1 MANSAQNASSQGRA
15 SSHRGSSTVPGGVSS
30 GGRPAAG
37 RSVLPVTPAEKLEAL
52 LGLGLTS
59 SEIAVSIG
67 ASVSA
72 VDQRR
77 RKLNKDERLSGKTR
91 STKADGRIDDLY
103 SIVSTL
109 EGRYFIEPENIRA
122 WLIGRS
128 AYLDEER
135 PATLLA
141 DGNYPL
147 VKKAAI
153 AYATGETPAE
163 FLEQRQRAGI

>member
-1 MANSAQNASSQGRA
+1 MANRAQDASSQRCA
-15 SSHRGSSTVPGGVSS
+15 SSHRGSSTEPGGTGS
-30 GGRPAAG
+30 GGTPTAG
-37 RSVLPVTPAEKLEAL
+37 RSVPPVTPAEKLEVL
-52 LGLGLTS
+52 LERGLTS

-67 ASVSA
+67 TSVSA

-77 RKLNKDERLSGKTR
+77 RKLKDEMLSGKAR
-91 STKADGRIDDLY
+91 STKADERIDDLY
-103 SIVSTL
+103 SIVSML
-109 EGRYFIEPENIRA
+109 EGRYLVEPENIRA

-141 DGNYPL
+141 DGKYAL

-163 FLEQRQRAGI
+163 FLDQRERAGI

>member
-1 MANSAQNASSQGRA
+1 MPNGPQDAFSQRRA
-15 SSHRGSSTVPGGVSS
+15 FSTVPGGAGSS
-30 GGRPAAG
+30 DTPIAG
-37 RSVLPVTPAEKLEAL
+37 RSVPPVTPAEKLEAL

-67 ASVSA
+67 TSVSA

-77 RKLNKDERLSGKTR
+77 RKLNKDERLSGKAR
-91 STKADGRIDDLY
+91 STKADERIDDLY

-109 EGRYFIEPENIRA
+109 EGRYSIEPENIRA

-141 DGNYPL
+141 GGDYPL

-163 FLEQRQRAGI
+163 FLDQRRRAGI

>member
-1 MANSAQNASSQGRA
+1 MPHRAQDASSQGR
-15 SSHRGSSTVPGGVSS
+15 SHRGSSSEPGRTPINGNE
-30 GGRPAAG
+30 AAA

-52 LGLGLTS
+52 LVLGLTS

-67 ASVSA
+67 TSVSA

-77 RKLNKDERLSGKTR
+77 RKFKDEMLSGKAR
-91 STKADGRIDDLY
+91 STKADKRIDDLY

-109 EGRYFIEPENIRA
+109 EGRYSIESENIRA

-141 DGNYPL
+141 DGRYAV
-147 VKKAAI
+147 VKEAAI

-163 FLEQRQRAGI
+163 FLDQRETAGI

>member
-1 MANSAQNASSQGRA
+1 MANRPQDA
-15 SSHRGSSTVPGGVSS
+15 SSHRGSSNVPGGTGS
-30 GGRPAAG
+30 GGIPTAG
-37 RSVLPVTPAEKLEAL
+37 RSVPPVTPAEKLEAL

-67 ASVSA
+67 TSVSA
-72 VDQRR
+72 VNQRR
-77 RKLNKDERLSGKTR
+77 RKFKDERLSGKGR
-91 STKADGRIDDLY
+91 STKADERIDDLY

-109 EGRYFIEPENIRA
+109 EARYFIEPENIRA

-135 PATLLA
+135 PAALLA
-141 DGNYPL
+141 DGKYTL
-147 VKKAAI
+147 VRKAAI

-163 FLEQRQRAGI
+163 FLDQRARAGI

>member
-1 MANSAQNASSQGRA
+1 MPHRIRNA
-15 SSHRGSSTVPGGVSS
+15 SS
-30 GGRPAAG
+30 GGRTSSQHQGSPTEPSGILTGGAG
-37 RSVLPVTPAEKLEAL
+37 NGASDLPVTPAEKLEAL
-52 LGLGLTS
+52 LERGLTS
-59 SEIAVSIG
+59 TEIAVSIG
-67 ASVSA
+67 TSVSA

-77 RKLNKDERLSGKTR
+77 RKLKDEMLSRKAR
-91 STKADGRIDDLY
+91 STKADERIDDLY

-109 EGRYFIEPENIRA
+109 EGSDIESDNIRA

-141 DGNYPL
+141 DGKYQL
-147 VKKAAI
+147 VREAAI

-163 FLEQRQRAGI
+163 FLEQRETAGI